1 MMDIRR
7 ICMAAPVVPVI
18 VIDDLAQAVPLARTL
33 VAAGLPVL
41 EVTLRTPA
49 ALAAIERIAAQVP
62 GAIVG
67 AGTIRR
73 KADITEAANAGAV
86 FGVSPGTPP
95 ALRDDIRASAMPFLP
110 GCATVSEAMALHDA
124 GFDVVKLFPAE
135 AVVGRDLLRA
145 IHAPLPDL
153 AFCPTGGLTAA
164 SAPAYLALA
173 NVAVERLIL
182 SPAEKSELL
191 RIGAECGHDVEGLL
205 EVAKPATYRRWLA

>member
-1 MMDIRR
+1 S
-7 ICMAAPVVPVI
+7 
-18 VIDDLAQAVPLARTL
+18 
-33 VAAGLPVL
+33 
-41 EVTLRTPA
+41 
-49 ALAAIERIAAQVP
+49 
-62 GAIVG
+62 VG

-73 KADITEAANAGAV
+73 KEDITNAADAGAV

-124 GFDVVKLFPAE
+124 GFYVVKLFPAE
-135 AVVGRDLLRA
+135 AVGGRDFLRA

-173 NVAVERLIL
+173 NVACVGGSWMLPKSVLQTGDWVEIGRLARQAA
-182 SPAEKSELL
+182 SL
-191 RIGAECGHDVEGLL
+191 RAPGD
-205 EVAKPATYRRWLA
+205 P